1 MQGRI
6 LASLFL
12 FTLFI
17 AVGGDA
23 QSPAL
28 ERPSSTPAKEATS
41 HVGTVT
47 QHSDTELLVQ
57 MEKDLFQAK
66 MTSNPDVIEKFLS
79 DDWVNISP
87 TGREGSK
94 AGIVQHLRQH
104 PGELPPF
111 TGQQQDLQVY
121 VFGNAGVATYVEEL
135 TAKPDQHLP
144 WSKLQTD
151 GTDVFVKDNGTWKLR
166 LSRGSP
172 HFQQ

>member
-1 MQGRI
+1 MRLSLDVIVI
-6 LASLFL
+6 LTISLV
-12 FTLFI
+12 
-17 AVGGDA
+17 AV
-23 QSPAL
+23 AL
-28 ERPSSTPAKEATS
+28 ERPSSAPAKQVAA
-41 HVGTVT
+41 HVGTAT

-66 MTSNPDVIEKFLS
+66 MTSNPDVIEKFVS

-87 TGREGSK
+87 IGREGSK
-94 AGIVQHLRQH
+94 AGVLQNVRQH

-121 VFGNAGVATYVEEL
+121 VFGNTGVATYVEEL

-144 WSKLQTD
+144 WGSKLQTD
-151 GTDVFVKDNGTWKLR
+151 GTDVFVKDSGTWKLR

>member
-1 MQGRI
+1 MRLSIGVIVI
-6 LASLFL
+6 LTISFM
-12 FTLFI
+12 
-17 AVGGDA
+17 AV
-23 QSPAL
+23 AL
-28 ERPSSTPAKEATS
+28 ERPGSAPEKKATA
-41 HVGTVT
+41 HGGAVP
-47 QHSDTELLVQ
+47 QHSDAELLAQ
-57 MEKDLFQAK
+57 IEKDLFRAK

-94 AGIVQHLRQH
+94 AEIVQHLRQH
-104 PGELPPF
+104 PGEPPPF

-144 WSKLQTD
+144 WSKLKTD
-151 GTDVFVKDNGTWKLR
+151 GTDVFVKDDGAWKLR

>member
-1 MQGRI
+1 MRFSLDVIVI
-6 LASLFL
+6 LTISLV
-12 FTLFI
+12 
-17 AVGGDA
+17 AVA
-23 QSPAL
+23 V
-28 ERPSSTPAKEATS
+28 ERLNSAPAKQVAAQVATA
-41 HVGTVT
+41 T

-66 MTSNPDVIEKFLS
+66 MGTNPDVIDKFLS

-87 TGREGSK
+87 AGREGSK
-94 AGIVQHLRQH
+94 AGLVQHLRQH

-121 VFGNAGVATYVEEL
+121 VFGNTGVATYVEEL

-151 GTDVFVKDNGTWKLR
+151 GTDVFVKDSGTWKLR

-172 HFQQ
+172 HSQQ

>member
-1 MQGRI
+1 MRLSFDVIVI
-6 LASLFL
+6 LTISLV
-12 FTLFI
+12 
-17 AVGGDA
+17 AV
-23 QSPAL
+23 AL
-28 ERPSSTPAKEATS
+28 ERPSSAPAKQVAA
-41 HVGTVT
+41 HVGTAT
-47 QHSDTELLVQ
+47 EHSDTELLVQ

-66 MTSNPDVIEKFLS
+66 MTTNPDVIEKFLS

-94 AGIVQHLRQH
+94 AGLVQHLRQH

-144 WSKLQTD
+144 WSKVQTD
-151 GTDVFVKDNGTWKLR
+151 GTDVFVKESGTWKLR

-172 HFQQ
+172 HVQQ

>member
-1 MQGRI
+1 
-6 LASLFL
+6 
-12 FTLFI
+12 
-17 AVGGDA
+17 
-23 QSPAL
+23 
-28 ERPSSTPAKEATS
+28 
-41 HVGTVT
+41 
-47 QHSDTELLVQ
+47 
-57 MEKDLFQAK
+57 
-66 MTSNPDVIEKFLS
+66 MTTNPDVIEKFLS

-94 AGIVQHLRQH
+94 AGLVQHLRQH

-144 WSKLQTD
+144 WSKVQTD
-151 GTDVFVKDNGTWKLR
+151 GTDVFVKESGTWKLR

-172 HFQQ
+172 HVQQ